1 VSKYVSSF
9 DVKSELDVPSR
20 LVTIDDLRKSEEV
33 PEDLL
38 RSLFLEKFFNKYGG
52 KKIEGPNARGP
63 DFIGVKDGK
72 KIRIEI
78 EKRASDFLMHNR
90 EPKEYDVV
98 YCLYK
103 DSDLPVQTER
113 LIDKT
118 PTKVEIIEMIKNMG
132 PPEVLGNYGLLYAV
146 AILLKNNHRIE
157 ALRHIFRWSDPR
169 MFGAHSK
176 FEIKLFEFILLGADW
191 DSLEIPYS
199 VAHEKLLNYLCFE

>member
-1 VSKYVSSF
+1 VAKYVSSF
-9 DVKSELDVPSR
+9 DLKSGPDEPSELGK
-20 LVTIDDLRKSEEV
+20 IDDLRKSEEI

-38 RSLFLEKFFNKYGG
+38 HSLFLEKFFNKYGG

-63 DFIGVKDGK
+63 DFIGIKDGK
-72 KIRIEI
+72 KVRIEI

-90 EPKEYDVV
+90 EPREYDIV

-132 PPEVLGNYGLLYAV
+132 PPEVLGNYGLLHAV

-157 ALRHIFRWSDPR
+157 ALQHIFRWSDPR

-176 FEIKLFEFILLGADW
+176 FEIKLFEFVLLGADL